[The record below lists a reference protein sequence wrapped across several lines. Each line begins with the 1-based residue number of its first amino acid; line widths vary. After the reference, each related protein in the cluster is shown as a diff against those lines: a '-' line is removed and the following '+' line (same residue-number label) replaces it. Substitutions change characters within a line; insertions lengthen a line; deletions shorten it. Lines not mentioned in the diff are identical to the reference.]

1 MEEYGHFVDIEHRRI
16 IYDYNNENEN
26 KIDEYVNEFMLFS
39 VCYNLF
45 TFYLKKYL
53 KHVRS

>member
-1 MEEYGHFVDIEHRRI
+1 MEEYGQFVDIEHRRI

-39 VCYNLF
+39 VWYNLF
-45 TFYLKKYL
+45 TFYFKKIF
-53 KHVRS
+53 KTC